1 MLAYLHMQNFALI
14 DDLSLEFFPG
24 MNVLTGETGAG
35 KSMLIGA
42 INLILGERAS
52 SEQVRSGTEQA
63 FIETVFT
70 VAPDY
75 KQLREILA
83 ENGLLQE
90 TELIIL
96 REISLSGRNIC
107 RVNGRA
113 VPLSLLKEL
122 GSVLVDLHGQHS
134 HQSLLKPEK
143 HLFFLD
149 EFGGRE
155 LLNIKHSYQ
164 ETYRRWQQVQKKLK
178 VRGASP
184 EERKRKLELLIFQR
198 DEILEASLTAA
209 EEESLQQRLLLLN
222 NMEKLHTM
230 ASRAYFE
237 IYSSDNALQASV
249 VDQIG
254 SIEKEMSSLLEID
267 PQLVPFVEI
276 LQEISTGLTE
286 LGRELYT
293 YLDGL
298 TFSAEEKTETENRL
312 ELYRRLKEKYGAT
325 VEEVLS
331 FAEKCIQEITV
342 LENSAAKT
350 LRWEAEERSL
360 RQETAQIAAQLTAQR
375 KKTAQKLKLLVT
387 EALQELSMESA
398 CFDVQFTEQKAP
410 GPTGR
415 EELEFL
421 FSANPGE
428 PPKPLVRIISAGEA
442 ARVMLA
448 LKSILA
454 AQDHIPTLIFDEIDS
469 GIGGYTIQKV
479 SEKMVGLSKKHQVI
493 CVTHSPQI
501 ASAADHQYYIFKEV
515 SQGRTAT
522 AVRYLQGEK
531 RIMEIARLLN
541 GGNIDNI
548 TKKHAAELLKK
559 GQGLS

>member
-52 SEQVRSGTEQA
+52 SEQVRTGAEQA
-63 FIETVFT
+63 IIEAIFT
-70 VAPDY
+70 VSPDY
-75 KQLREILA
+75 EQLREIL
-83 ENGLLQE
+83 EESGLPWE

-96 REISLSGRNIC
+96 REISRTGRNIC
-107 RVNGRA
+107 RVNRKI
-113 VPLSLLKEL
+113 VPLSILKEL
-122 GSVLVDLHGQHS
+122 GSALVDLHGQHS
-134 HQSLLKPEK
+134 HQSLLRPEK

-149 EFGGRE
+149 EFGDEE
-155 LLNIKHSYQ
+155 LLNVKYRYQ
-164 ETYRRWQQVQKKLK
+164 EIFHRWRGMQKKLK
-178 VRGASP
+178 SRGSSP
-184 EERKRKLELLIFQR
+184 EERKRKMELLAYQR
-198 DEILEASLTAA
+198 DEILAASLCPE
-209 EEESLQQRLLLLN
+209 EEESLKQRLLLLD

-230 ASRAYFE
+230 ANRAYFE
-237 IYSSDNALQASV
+237 IYGGENALQAPV
-249 VDQIG
+249 VDQIS

-267 PQLVPFVEI
+267 PQLLPFVEI
-276 LQEISTGLTE
+276 LQEISTSLAE
-286 LGRELYT
+286 LGRELYS

-298 TFSAEEKTETENRL
+298 TFSPEENIEIENRL
-312 ELYRRLKEKYGAT
+312 EIYRRLKGKYGAT
-325 VEEVLS
+325 VEKVLS
-331 FAEKCIQEITV
+331 FAEKCAQKISVI
-342 LENSAAKT
+342 ENSEAEV
-350 LRWEAEERSL
+350 LRWEAEEKAL
-360 RQETAQIAAQLTAQR
+360 WQEIEQIAALLTSKR
-375 KKTAQKLKLLVT
+375 KKTAQKLELLVV
-387 EALQELSMESA
+387 EALRELSMENA
-398 CFDVQFTEQKAP
+398 RFDIQFTERKTP
-410 GPTGR
+410 GPEGQ

-454 AQDHIPTLIFDEIDS
+454 EQDHIPTLVFDEIDS

-479 SEKMVGLSKKHQVI
+479 SEKLAGLSKKHQVI

-501 ASAADHQYYIFKEV
+501 ASAADHQYYIYKEV
-515 SQGRTAT
+515 AKGRAAT
-522 AVRYLQGEK
+522 SVCYLQGEK
-531 RIMEIARLLN
+531 RILEIARLLN
-541 GGNIDNI
+541 GGNMSEI

-559 GQGLS
+559 GQKL